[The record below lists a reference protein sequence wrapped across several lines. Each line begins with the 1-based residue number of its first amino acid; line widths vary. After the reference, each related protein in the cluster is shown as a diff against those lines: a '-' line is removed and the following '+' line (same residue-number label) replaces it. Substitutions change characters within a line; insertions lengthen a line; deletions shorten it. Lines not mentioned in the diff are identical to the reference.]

1 MATSKTW
8 KAVSILLCILTTFI
22 STLHA
27 EEVRLTSDDYS
38 ATSCSGVWSK
48 ESIPGGSQPFIQV
61 SVGKESHG
69 NVSLL
74 IYEWQDFEH
83 LGAYDEK
90 SGETIYVCDP
100 LAVSHKLCSSSEIG
114 QFITN
119 LPSDKKNSSSIMTST
134 FTMTGNQTEMALYK
148 VDYTGYYCVALV
160 PAGND
165 NGTWF
170 EAWVEWKFPYG
181 ELPAVDYPKLL
192 LYGTF
197 ACVYLAVGIFWFIQ
211 SYRNWDDILPV
222 QHFLSAAIFYLIVEM
237 AFNFGF
243 WEAYNQTGKTSYGL
257 LALVALLNAGRT
269 SMSFFMLLIVCM
281 GYSVVKP
288 SLGSMMKKCI
298 ILACTHFFFGVI
310 YTLGTM
316 LLSPETAGLL
326 ILLVIFPLSITMTI
340 FYVWTLNSITGTI
353 RDLELR
359 KQHVKVVMYKRLYR
373 LLLFSVLAVIAIFI
387 INMFAFSGRM
397 AIDWAANNWKYRW
410 VMLDGLLNV
419 LYFIVFLIIV
429 ILWRPTSNNAR
440 YGLMQISQDE
450 EEALDLEER
459 LRRAEDQEAH
469 QGGRSNP
476 NGLGGANANHR
487 EIDDDTAIFELGGE
501 LTDEEDEHDHQPI
514 TKNVELS
521 DLSATK
527 NTGSGYHNPKGGK
540 GGEQSALLHV
550 DQDEEDD
557 DEDLDDSENA
567 RLTKNA
573 RKQT

>member
-1 MATSKTW
+1 
-8 KAVSILLCILTTFI
+8 
-22 STLHA
+22 
-27 EEVRLTSDDYS
+27 
-38 ATSCSGVWSK
+38 
-48 ESIPGGSQPFIQV
+48 
-61 SVGKESHG
+61 
-69 NVSLL
+69 
-74 IYEWQDFEH
+74 
-83 LGAYDEK
+83 
-90 SGETIYVCDP
+90 
-100 LAVSHKLCSSSEIG
+100 
-114 QFITN
+114 
-119 LPSDKKNSSSIMTST
+119 
-134 FTMTGNQTEMALYK
+134 
-148 VDYTGYYCVALV
+148 
-160 PAGND
+160 
-165 NGTWF
+165 
-170 EAWVEWKFPYG
+170 
-181 ELPAVDYPKLL
+181 
-192 LYGTF
+192 
-197 ACVYLAVGIFWFIQ
+197 
-211 SYRNWDDILPV
+211 
-222 QHFLSAAIFYLIVEM
+222 
-237 AFNFGF
+237 
-243 WEAYNQTGKTSYGL
+243 
-257 LALVALLNAGRT
+257 
-269 SMSFFMLLIVCM
+269 
-281 GYSVVKP
+281 
-288 SLGSMMKKCI
+288 MMKKCI

-476 NGLGGANANHR
+476 NGLGGVNANHR
-487 EIDDDTAIFELGGE
+487 GIDDDTAIFELGGE

-521 DLSATK
+521 DLSAKKTA
-527 NTGSGYHNPKGGK
+527 GSGYHNPKGGK

-557 DEDLDDSENA
+557 DDEE
-567 RLTKNA
+567 
-573 RKQT
+573 